1 VRKYLL
7 IEWQIQRHHKRT
19 VYASNAF
26 PVESYGWDCADQG
39 LFYYG
44 KPFPGHDAAHGY
56 WKAYLSPINPYKQSG
71 FQGTCQFP
79 QITSQGLEDSWQHGK
94 DLFAVYHD
102 LLSFLPSD
110 AADKVTF
117 RVTNNQITSQ
127 VAGMLLNGMLGT
139 NEDFPLA
146 IQPSG
151 IDSLEPQY
159 SCPTGSGLFNS
170 IRSGAGWNEHLTA
183 AAPLFSTLDNISG
196 VPPSDSGWHVSFDHY
211 YDNLSARQCHAKPL
225 PCKVVNGAS
234 SATCITQDLADDV
247 YRLGHYEYSYIY
259 RDDSRSLQASAATFG
274 VWIAELSNNIRSY
287 IAGKSDIIYR
297 HNIAHDG
304 SMSRLLSIMQLDMMV
319 WPGMGS
325 EVVFE
330 VYKKEEST
338 PTSSASTLV
347 TSTPTIAP
355 NCNRD
360 NCLRQFIQ
368 QTAVVSD
375 FCKTY
380 TTAVPSS
387 TSLPSFVSQ
396 CGGNASRLSSA
407 CSCVTSTPSATATST
422 SAQATPTGGSGD
434 GSQSGFYVR
443 VLWGG
448 QVLRSSNP
456 SLGYMDMLPLETL
469 LEYFDGLAGRDAS
482 RVRAN
487 CGN

>member
-1 VRKYLL
+1 MLMD
-7 IEWQIQRHHKRT
+7 WQIQRHHKRT

-44 KPFPGHDAAHGY
+44 KPFPGHDAVHGY
-56 WKAYLSPINPYKQSG
+56 WKGYLSPINPYKQSG

-94 DLFAVYHD
+94 DLFGVYHD
-102 LLSFLPSD
+102 LLGFLPSD
-110 AADKVTF
+110 AAGKVTF

-127 VAGMLLNGMLGT
+127 VAGMLINGMLGT

-151 IDSLEPQY
+151 VDSLEPQY
-159 SCPTGSGLFNS
+159 SCPVGSGLFNS

-225 PCKVVNGAS
+225 PCKVVNGAN
-234 SATCITQDLADDV
+234 ATTCITQDLADDV

-330 VYKKEEST
+330 VYKKDQST
-338 PTSSASTLV
+338 PTSSATTLV

-368 QTAVVSD
+368 QTAVVSK

-380 TTAVPSS
+380 TAAVPSS

-396 CGGNASRLSSA
+396 CGGNTSRVSSA
-407 CSCVTSTPSATATST
+407 CSCVFTSTPSATSTST
-422 SAQATPTGGSGD
+422 SSQAMPTGGNGQ

-487 CGN
+487 CRN